1 MVSCLLTELFYIG
14 MPVVWTDSQ
23 SGDGQVIT
31 KISRMHGLPNF
42 PSMELH
48 SIVHFARAIAPL
60 LSIISIERLEGN

>member
-1 MVSCLLTELFYIG
+1 M
-14 MPVVWTDSQ
+14 DSQ

-48 SIVHFARAIAPL
+48 SIVHFARARAPL